1 MDADAAVHAPRNV
14 NVGGAL
20 DVKSDAFVG
29 GSVVVGGTVM
39 GSGAYIDSSDARF
52 KRDLAVLDGAACL
65 GALRNG
71 SLGAY
76 AFSYKRD
83 EFPARN
89 FPARRDVGFVA
100 QRVEEAFPSLVYDDA
115 DGFKHV
121 AYGRAAPVLAAAL
134 AALAAKH
141 DGLERRVARLM
152 RSWLV
157 HVGQDSPGATVRVTG
172 CLVEPGLGRGVV
184 GAPRRTPR
192 TWSSPLEG
200 AR

>member
-1 MDADAAVHAPRNV
+1 VGADAAVHAPRNV

-52 KRDLAVLDGAACL
+52 KRDLDLLDGAACL
-65 GALRNG
+65 ASLRNG

-89 FPARRDVGFVA
+89 FPERRDVGFVA
-100 QRVEEAFPSLVYDDA
+100 QRVEGAFPSLVYDDA
-115 DGFKHV
+115 DGYKHV
-121 AYGRAAPVLAAAL
+121 AYGRAAPILAAAL

-141 DGLERRVARLM
+141 DSLERRVARLET
-152 RSWLV
+152 LL
-157 HVGQDSPGATVRVTG
+157 PG
-172 CLVEPGLGRGVV
+172 PGK
-184 GAPRRTPR
+184 
-192 TWSSPLEG
+192 
-200 AR
+200 

>member
-1 MDADAAVHAPRNV
+1 MVLAQIEGTRCWGAPYHARV
-14 NVGGAL
+14 WTVWRRYSTRERSHLHAKSKTAFEQYDVFAL
-20 DVKSDAFVG
+20 RS
-29 GSVVVGGTVM
+29 TQL
-39 GSGAYIDSSDARF
+39 

-141 DGLERRVARLM
+141 DGLERRVARLEA
-152 RSWLV
+152 L
-157 HVGQDSPGATVRVTG
+157 
-172 CLVEPGLGRGVV
+172 LVEK
-184 GAPRRTPR
+184 
-192 TWSSPLEG
+192 
-200 AR
+200 

>member
-1 MDADAAVHAPRNV
+1 MLVGSLDASRRALVVAGDGGALEAEDGLYVDADAAVHAPRNV

-141 DGLERRVARLM
+141 DGLERRVARLEAL
-152 RSWLV
+152 LV
-157 HVGQDSPGATVRVTG
+157 GK
-172 CLVEPGLGRGVV
+172 
-184 GAPRRTPR
+184 
-192 TWSSPLEG
+192 
-200 AR
+200 